1 MTVKSKI
8 EKSHLVRIGHIARM
22 SDERLGKQAT
32 MGWISRMEMGRK
44 PRKRKMTT
52 LTYWHRLLKEANME
66 AHEVERIAMDR
77 AKWKNVAKDRMRHIE
92 KFEKQLGHQYIRLE
106 NEEHITRRSQYEVRN
121 DNKCKYEGCGRTL
134 RTKAGLV
141 IHQKGLHR
149 TMENATTFRCQ
160 KSNREVRQEAALKNH
175 SKACKGGK

>member
-77 AKWKNVAKDRMRHIE
+77 AK
-92 KFEKQLGHQYIRLE
+92 
-106 NEEHITRRSQYEVRN
+106 
-121 DNKCKYEGCGRTL
+121 
-134 RTKAGLV
+134 
-141 IHQKGLHR
+141 
-149 TMENATTFRCQ
+149 
-160 KSNREVRQEAALKNH
+160 
-175 SKACKGGK
+175 